1 MNYSLLLANVGRHI
15 QLTAEEQAC
24 FTALLRP
31 RTVRRRQYVV
41 QAGEECRYETFVV
54 QGCLRAYYVDA
65 NGFEHNLMFAVEDW
79 WTGDLF
85 SFLTGTPA
93 SLNVEALEDSEV
105 LQLDKP
111 ALEQLYQQVPKF
123 ERYFRLMI
131 QNAFVA
137 QQQRIV
143 AALSASAEERYRAFR
158 SRYPALEQRV
168 PQRHIASYLGVTP
181 EFLSKLRKQVLRADA
196 SEA

>member
-1 MNYSLLLANVGRHI
+1 MDYALLLANIGRHI
-15 QLTAEEQAC
+15 ELTKAEQAV

-31 RTVRRRQYVV
+31 RAVRRRQYVV
-41 QAGEECRYETFVV
+41 QAGEPCQYETFVV
-54 QGCLRAYYVDA
+54 RGCLRAYYVDA

-79 WTGDLF
+79 WTGDLL
-85 SFLTGTPA
+85 SFLTGAPA

-105 LQLDKP
+105 LQLDKS
-111 ALEQLYQQVPKF
+111 ALEQLYAQVPKF

-143 AALSASAEERYRAFR
+143 SALSASAEERYHAFR
-158 SRYPALEQRV
+158 RRYPALEQRL
-168 PQRHIASYLGVTP
+168 PQRHIASYLGITP
-181 EFLSKLRKQVLRADA
+181 EFLSKLRKQVLHDKRKP
-196 SEA
+196 